1 MKNRQQHY
9 YILEH
14 MMVNKESLGLD
25 CCTNE
30 AICRH
35 YSLLWE
41 LDLHFIDQWFSN
53 LLCPRHTKGQAK
65 ISRHTFFFFFMPLH
79 NSLHKTYYL
88 ITLYMFVFFTEA
100 KYNLTNR
107 YLTQKIFI
115 NLSKTTKKQQH
126 THLIQTAHKIQN
138 GVNFSSQ

>member
-1 MKNRQQHY
+1 
-9 YILEH
+9 
-14 MMVNKESLGLD
+14 
-25 CCTNE
+25 
-30 AICRH
+30 
-35 YSLLWE
+35 
-41 LDLHFIDQWFSN
+41 
-53 LLCPRHTKGQAK
+53 
-65 ISRHTFFFFFMPLH
+65 
-79 NSLHKTYYL
+79 
-88 ITLYMFVFFTEA
+88 MFVFFTEA